1 MKVAAIQHDVIWESP
16 SANHERL
23 TPMVAQAA
31 SCGAELVVLSEMYS
45 TGFSMSSD
53 KIAEKPEGE
62 SETFLSEQAKTNN
75 LWMAASVPTKDLEG
89 ELPVNRFLVKG
100 PSGESYEYDK
110 VFPFTFAGEHEN
122 YRAGSQFVTIDLLSL
137 IHI

>member
-1 MKVAAIQHDVIWESP
+1 MKIAAIQHDVIWENP

-31 SCGAELVVLSEMYS
+31 SDGAELVVLSEMYS
-45 TGFSMSSD
+45 TGFSMASD

-62 SETFLSEQAKTNN
+62 SETFLSEQAKIKN
-75 LWMAASVPTKDLEG
+75 LWMAASVPTKDLED

-100 PSGESYEYDK
+100 PSGESYKYDK
-110 VFPFTFAGEHEN
+110 VFPFTFAGT
-122 YRAGSQFVTIDLLSL
+122 SSIF
-137 IHI
+137 